1 MEAKGGGPRGMV
13 AMALVLACWCVSMV
27 AAHSPKAL
35 KGAGVGHRMTSLY
48 EFDDGTGF
56 VANLELIQRTEIYGP
71 DISPLQMIVRYT
83 NNLLNLMHA
92 VLLLLWSFVTNVVS
106 PVFHMGKL
114 RTWIHGG
121 LGSGLSPVLKLRWN
135 QLLNDCETAC

>member
-1 MEAKGGGPRGMV
+1 MTTDSREGKKEAMEAKGLGPRGMV

-35 KGAGVGHRMTSLY
+35 KGAGVGHRMTSVY

-56 VANLELIQRTEIYGP
+56 VANLELIQRTETYGP

-83 NNLLNLMHA
+83 NDLLNLMLA
-92 VLLLLWSFVTNVVS
+92 CMLSCCCFGVS
-106 PVFHMGKL
+106 
-114 RTWIHGG
+114 
-121 LGSGLSPVLKLRWN
+121 S
-135 QLLNDCETAC
+135 